1 MTNENKQSNYEGTR
15 NNAEWYQQGPLVH
28 KEVGN
33 RSYEVW
39 SNGTFHCH
47 SSDGEGW
54 KSGDDATAWLVE
66 RGITNDQQLND
77 IVFGEK
83 DGWRYANNKWF
94 ELIVFEFVDVD
105 GIRHMTELYE
115 GDVAFEYDE
124 ETFNT
129 WIDEAIA
136 QDKEEE

>member
-54 KSGDDATAWLVE
+54 KSGDDAIAWLVE

>member
-1 MTNENKQSNYEGTR
+1 MNKYEGTR

-33 RSYEVW
+33 RLYEVW
-39 SNGTFHCH
+39 SNGTFQCY
-47 SSDGEGW
+47 SPDGERW

-83 DGWRYANNKWF
+83 DGWRYAHNKWF